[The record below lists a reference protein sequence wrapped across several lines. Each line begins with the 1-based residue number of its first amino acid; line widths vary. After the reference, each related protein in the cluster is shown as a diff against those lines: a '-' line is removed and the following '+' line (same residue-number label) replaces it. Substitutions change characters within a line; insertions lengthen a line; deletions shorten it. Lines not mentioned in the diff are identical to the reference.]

1 MNDFNNQNHMWLFLI
16 IFEDIKLGCYGLGF
30 LEIAEVFCF
39 GRNYKSSF
47 LVMLIINITGLS
59 RHREK
64 QGFKYQYLHVPTIAY
79 YNIKTPPT
87 IQA

>member
-1 MNDFNNQNHMWLFLI
+1 
-16 IFEDIKLGCYGLGF
+16 
-30 LEIAEVFCF
+30 
-39 GRNYKSSF
+39 
-47 LVMLIINITGLS
+47 MLIINITWLS

-64 QGFKYQYLHVPTIAY
+64 QDFKYQYLHVPMIAY